1 MSQQFNNA
9 QISLGVAIGR
19 RVPVKNIPF
28 IDFGACILTTGY
40 ETTNYKCARCTLPLK
55 LSKYQGVNIVF
66 GRKTKNGCRPHRAW
80 CIRCLN
86 KGINFKQKKPSNSDF
101 IKLIKMIEAAS

>member
-1 MSQQFNNA
+1 MSQQFNNT
-9 QISLGVAIGR
+9 QVSLGVTTGKPT
-19 RVPVKNIPF
+19 RVKQIPF

-40 ETTNYKCARCTLPLK
+40 ETTNRKCERCTLPLK
-55 LSKYQGVNIVF
+55 LSKFKDVNVVF
-66 GRKTKNGCRPHRAW
+66 GRKTKNGVRPNRAW
-80 CIRCLN
+80 CVKCLY